1 MTNINYSKQS
11 ALGYAGLAL
20 LRNWLI
26 GKDSSIV
33 SIFNEISALV
43 KKQPNTLEVVDIK
56 TKVTKYDIKSGYK
69 VWAKTY
75 DTEENIL
82 IKIEEPI
89 VKKILKKY
97 PKGKVL
103 DLGCG
108 TGRYSLYLDSLG
120 HSVTGIDISMDMIE
134 FAKQKSKQIQ
144 FIQGDISNL
153 PFEDNS
159 FDLVVSGLTIH
170 YVRNLEKAI
179 NEFSR
184 VLRPGGHMI
193 ISSVHPWM
201 VALGA
206 HAEFH
211 DKKTGWGYI
220 KDNVIWHSSYI
231 KAFNRSSLQIAQCYE
246 PKIGLREIKTLQ
258 KWSALSSKTMSL
270 ALKGLPVAIIWVLE
284 KSK

>member
-26 GKDSSIV
+26 GEDSSTIP
-33 SIFNEISALV
+33 IFDEISSLV
-43 KKQPNTLEVVDIK
+43 MKLPNTLEIVDAK
-56 TKVTKYDIKSGYK
+56 TKAVQYDIKSGYK
-69 VWAKTY
+69 IWSKTY
-75 DTEENIL
+75 DTEDNIL
-82 IKIEEPI
+82 IQVEEPI

-97 PKGKVL
+97 LQGKVL

-134 FAKQKSKQIQ
+134 LARQKSKQIQ
-144 FIQGDISNL
+144 FVQGDISNL
-153 PFEDNS
+153 TFEDNN
-159 FDLVVSGLTIH
+159 FDLVVSGLAIH
-170 YVRNLEKAI
+170 YVKNLEKSI
-179 NEFSR
+179 DGFSR
-184 VLRPGGHMI
+184 VLRPGGHMV

-211 DKKTGWGYI
+211 NKKSGWGFI

-231 KAFNRSSLQIAQCYE
+231 EAFNKSSLKIIECYE
-246 PKIGLREIKTLQ
+246 PKIGLKEIKTLQ
-258 KWSALSSKTMSL
+258 KLSALSSKTMSL
-270 ALKGLPVAIIWVLE
+270 ALKGLPIAIVWVLE